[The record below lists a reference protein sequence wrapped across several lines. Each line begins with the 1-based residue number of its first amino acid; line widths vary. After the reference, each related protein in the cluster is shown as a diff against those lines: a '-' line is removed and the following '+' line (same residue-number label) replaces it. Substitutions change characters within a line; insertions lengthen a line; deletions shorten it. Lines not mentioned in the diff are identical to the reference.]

1 MVLDRMSLA
10 SEKGMCNRVL
20 DYWAEVVRD
29 EKKSRKESRIM
40 KAQEETLRAKLIA
53 KTAEARA
60 VLERNLTQGATVM
73 VRKTLATWKS
83 WVADE
88 VKDRELATTNAVA
101 LKAFQETNRAQ
112 AMQVITRMNCSNENI
127 LIEACFENW
136 AWIFKEAKEDKL
148 HQATLK
154 GAQAQ
159 LEKLQDTHRF
169 QAMSVIARMSSKQE
183 NIFKEACFETWV
195 SHWREEKRDRE
206 LTASN
211 MLKLEHLQH
220 RKRDQALSVVARM
233 ADKQRSILLETV
245 VLGWMRSV
253 ACDQRLK
260 LARDL
265 RAQIDVEIMELET
278 QVRNREEEKEDLEE
292 ELQEC
297 RRKNWEIQEHFQEMY
312 ELHHSLNQNCDD
324 MMLED

>member
-1 MVLDRMSLA
+1 M
-10 SEKGMCNRVL
+10 G
-20 DYWAEVVRD
+20 
-29 EKKSRKESRIM
+29 
-40 KAQEETLRAKLIA
+40 AQEETLRAKLMA

-88 VKDRELATTNAVA
+88 VKDRELATANAAA

-136 AWIFKEAKEDKL
+136 AWIFKEVK
-148 HQATLK
+148 
-154 GAQAQ
+154 
-159 LEKLQDTHRF
+159 
-169 QAMSVIARMSSKQE
+169 
-183 NIFKEACFETWV
+183 
-195 SHWREEKRDRE
+195 
-206 LTASN
+206 
-211 MLKLEHLQH
+211 
-220 RKRDQALSVVARM
+220 
-233 ADKQRSILLETV
+233 
-245 VLGWMRSV
+245 
-253 ACDQRLK
+253 
-260 LARDL
+260 
-265 RAQIDVEIMELET
+265 
-278 QVRNREEEKEDLEE
+278 EEKEDLEE

-312 ELHHSLNQNCDD
+312 ELHHSLNQHCDD